1 LPVGVRGKASLYLR
15 SITKA
20 SANKAVCGRT
30 RANPKQTEM
39 AIRPGFATPGK
50 DRTIACD
57 PRFDPDRCAGSLSQ
71 VHRNRERVIKIINFF
86 NVRNEKLSCYIT
98 LLSVTSI
105 LFSTIIS
112 PNVLADTAAQ
122 YTGQSIPINLCPLE
136 SETAT
141 KYIPPRAFSPE
152 NRENTEIAADTTQ
165 SSSDG
170 SIALDGNVIVERDL
184 LRVIA
189 DHADYNKLK
198 NTLKFSGNV
207 HIDTEALSLDAE
219 AGAVSMG
226 TTDEEGSKKG
236 EFTNIKF
243 FIPDSN
249 MKGSADII
257 RSGDDNRSTLNNAK
271 ITSCNLLDPDWLI
284 SADKIRLDHKDESG
298 TAKDVVIR
306 FKNVPFMYM
315 PYMAFPITDKRRSGL
330 LFPAV
335 GLSSS
340 NGVTLAVP
348 WYWNIAPNQDAVITP
363 RYLEKRGLELGGD
376 YRYLTKSTKGE
387 LHGQYL
393 PNDDITQK
401 ERYQVQYLQHSLILP
416 NLSFDM
422 DLQDISDP
430 DYFNDFANNLNISSQ
445 THLNRSA
452 TLNYDLNNWH
462 IRALVQDILTID
474 QTISITNR
482 PYDRLPQLTF
492 AGDSKIANSPLMFT
506 LDTEYVDFRHQ
517 DDLKTTGSRLT
528 LRPGLRLP
536 LTGAA
541 WFIDPAVKFSHTQYD
556 VGTEGNSTV
565 PGTSLPI
572 DNLNLPI
579 SSIDAGLFFERTL
592 NNDYQQTLEP
602 RLFYLHVPFEDQSN
616 TPLFDTSNPDFTV
629 AQLFRDNRFI
639 GGDRIGDTSQLT
651 LALTSRILNTNTGSE
666 ILRASIGQIFYFA
679 DRKVSLTGNTV
690 DNSSQS
696 DIVAALDANWGR
708 WRSYINLQWDVV
720 SNNFSQD
727 SYFLHY
733 QSDARHLFNIGYRKR
748 LNDNTIDIEQ
758 VDTSFVYAINA
769 NYSGIARLNY
779 SLKDRKPLDTIAG
792 IAYDSCCWS
801 LQLLVQQRIN
811 NSSTTTI
818 INDDTYD
825 NSILV
830 QFVFKG
836 LGSLSGNKT
845 RSTLEQSIYGYTDV
859 FQ

>member
-1 LPVGVRGKASLYLR
+1 M
-15 SITKA
+15 
-20 SANKAVCGRT
+20 C
-30 RANPKQTEM
+30 
-39 AIRPGFATPGK
+39 
-50 DRTIACD
+50 
-57 PRFDPDRCAGSLSQ
+57 
-71 VHRNRERVIKIINFF
+71 
-86 NVRNEKLSCYIT
+86 EKLSHYAT
-98 LLSVTSI
+98 LLFVTSV
-105 LFSTIIS
+105 LFSTLIS
-112 PNVLADTAAQ
+112 PNVLADTDAQ
-122 YTGQSIPINLCPLE
+122 HTGQSIPINLCPVE

-141 KYIPPRAFSPE
+141 KYTPPRAFATE
-152 NRENTEIAADTTQ
+152 NKENTEIAADATQ
-165 SSSDG
+165 SSTDG
-170 SIALDGNVIVERDL
+170 SITLNGNVVVERDL
-184 LRVIA
+184 LRVTA
-189 DHADYNKLK
+189 DHAAYNKPK

-219 AGAVSMG
+219 AGAVNMG
-226 TTDEEGSKKG
+226 AADEQGSKQG

-257 RSGDDNRSTLNNAK
+257 HSGDDKRSTLNNAK
-271 ITSCNLLDPDWLI
+271 ITSCNLLDPDWII
-284 SADKIRLDHKDESG
+284 SADEIRLDHKDESG
-298 TAKDVVIR
+298 TANDVVIR
-306 FKNVPFMYM
+306 FKNVPFMYT
-315 PYMAFPITDKRRSGL
+315 PYMAFPISDKRRSGL
-330 LFPAV
+330 LFPSI

-340 NGVTLAVP
+340 NGVELAVP

-363 RYLEKRGLELGGD
+363 RYMEKRGLELGGN
-376 YRYLTKSTKGE
+376 YRYLTQSTKGE
-387 LHGQYL
+387 LQGQYL
-393 PNDDITQK
+393 PNDNITQK
-401 ERYQVQYLQHSLILP
+401 ERYQVQYQQHSSILP
-416 NLSFDM
+416 NLLFDI

-445 THLNRSA
+445 THLNRTA
-452 TLNYDLNNWH
+452 TLNYNLSNWRM
-462 IRALVQDILTID
+462 RALLQDILTID
-474 QTISITNR
+474 ESISITDR

-492 AGDSKIANSPLMFT
+492 IGDSEIAHSPLQFT
-506 LDTEYVDFRHQ
+506 LDSEYVDFRHQ
-517 DDLKTTGSRLT
+517 DNLKTTGSRLT
-528 LRPGLRLP
+528 IRPGLRLP

-541 WFIDPAVKFSHTQYD
+541 WFIDPAIKFSHTQYD

-592 NNDYQQTLEP
+592 NNGYQQTLEP
-602 RLFYLHVPFEDQSN
+602 RLYYLNVPFEDQSN

-639 GGDRIGDTSQLT
+639 GGDRIGDTNQLT
-651 LALTSRILNTNTGSE
+651 LALTSRILNPNTGSE
-666 ILRASIGQIFYFA
+666 ILRASIGQIYYFK

-690 DNSSQS
+690 DTSSQS
-696 DIVAALDANWGR
+696 DIVAALDTNWGR
-708 WRSYINLQWDVV
+708 WQSNINVQWDVV
-720 SNNFSQD
+720 SNTFSQD

-748 LNDNTIDIEQ
+748 LINNIIDIEQ

-769 NYSGIARLNY
+769 NYSGIARFNY

-801 LQLLVQQRIN
+801 LQLLAQQRIN
-811 NSSTTTI
+811 NATTTTI
-818 INDDTYD
+818 VNDDTYD

-845 RSTLEQSIYGYTDV
+845 RNTLEQSIYGYTDV

>member
-1 LPVGVRGKASLYLR
+1 M
-15 SITKA
+15 
-20 SANKAVCGRT
+20 C
-30 RANPKQTEM
+30 
-39 AIRPGFATPGK
+39 
-50 DRTIACD
+50 
-57 PRFDPDRCAGSLSQ
+57 
-71 VHRNRERVIKIINFF
+71 
-86 NVRNEKLSCYIT
+86 EKLSHYAT
-98 LLSVTSI
+98 LLFVTSV
-105 LFSTIIS
+105 LFSTLIS
-112 PNVLADTAAQ
+112 PHVLADTAAQ
-122 YTGQSIPINLCPLE
+122 HTGQSIPITLCPVE

-141 KYIPPRAFSPE
+141 KYTPPRAFAIE
-152 NRENTEIAADTTQ
+152 NRENTEIAADATQ
-165 SSSDG
+165 SSTDG
-170 SIALDGNVIVERDL
+170 SITLVGNVVVERDL
-184 LRVIA
+184 LRVTA
-189 DHADYNKLK
+189 DQAAYNKPK

-219 AGAVSMG
+219 AGAVNMG
-226 TTDEEGSKKG
+226 SADEQGSKQG

-257 RSGDDNRSTLNNAK
+257 HSGDDNRSTLNNAK
-271 ITSCNLLDPDWLI
+271 ITSCNLLDPDWII

-298 TAKDVVIR
+298 TANDVVIR
-306 FKNVPFMYM
+306 FKNVPFMYT
-315 PYMAFPITDKRRSGL
+315 PFMAFPITDKRRSGL
-330 LFPAV
+330 LFPAI

-340 NGVTLAVP
+340 NGITLAVP

-363 RYLEKRGLELGGD
+363 RYMDKRGLELGGN
-376 YRYLTKSTKGE
+376 YRYLTESTKGE
-387 LHGQYL
+387 LQGQYL
-393 PNDDITQK
+393 PNDNITQK
-401 ERYQVQYLQHSLILP
+401 DRYQVQYQQHSSILP
-416 NLSFDM
+416 NLAFDI

-452 TLNYDLNNWH
+452 TLNYNLSNWH
-462 IRALVQDILTID
+462 MRALVQDILTID
-474 QTISITNR
+474 ESISISDR
-482 PYDRLPQLTF
+482 PYNRLPQLTF
-492 AGDSKIANSPLMFT
+492 TGDSKIAHSPLLFT
-506 LDTEYVDFRHQ
+506 LYSEYVDFLHQ

-528 LRPGLRLP
+528 VRPGLRLP

-541 WFIDPAVKFSHTQYD
+541 WFIDPAIKFSHTQYD
-556 VGTEGNSTV
+556 VGTDGDSTV

-579 SSIDAGLFFERTL
+579 SSIDAGLFFERAL
-592 NNDYQQTLEP
+592 NNGFQQTLEP
-602 RLFYLHVPFEDQSN
+602 RLFYLNVPFEDQSN

-639 GGDRIGDTSQLT
+639 GGDRIGDTNQLT
-651 LALTSRILNTNTGSE
+651 LALTSRILNPNTGGE
-666 ILRASIGQIFYFA
+666 ILRASIGQIYYFE
-679 DRKVSLTGNTV
+679 DRKVSLTGDTV
-690 DNSSQS
+690 DTSSQS
-696 DIVAALDANWGR
+696 DIVAALNTNWGR
-708 WRSYINLQWDVV
+708 WQSNINVQWDVV
-720 SNNFSQD
+720 SNTFSQD

-748 LNDNTIDIEQ
+748 LINNIIDIEQ

-769 NYSGIARLNY
+769 NYSGIARFNY

-801 LQLLVQQRIN
+801 FQLLAQQRIN
-811 NSSTTTI
+811 NATTTTI
-818 INDDTYD
+818 VSDDTYD

-845 RSTLEQSIYGYTDV
+845 RNTLEQSIYGYTDV